1 MMGPQAIT
9 MAGSLAGIAF
19 PEEEVLALPGEE
31 PGEEVLAFPGEE
43 PGEEVL
49 DHPAVGAVM
58 MRMDLVHP
66 VAVAVLDLE
75 ITEGPG
81 FQQAVMMIG

>member
-1 MMGPQAIT
+1 MMGPQVIT
-9 MAGSLAGIAF
+9 MAGSLAGIDF
-19 PEEEVLALPGEE
+19 PE
-31 PGEEVLAFPGEE
+31 EEVLAFPGEE
-43 PGEEVL
+43 PGEEVLWTGEVL

-66 VAVAVLDLE
+66 VVVAVLDLE

>member
-9 MAGSLAGIAF
+9 MAGSPAGIAF
-19 PEEEVLALPGEE
+19 PE
-31 PGEEVLAFPGEE
+31 EEVLAFPGEE